1 MIQVK
6 SVTKRCHPFTLSGI
20 DFEIPAGYICGLA
33 GQNGAGKT
41 TLLHLLL
48 GLYQPDEG
56 KILIDHMDY
65 ASNEKQIHDCTG
77 VVLVDELFDA
87 SSTILQ
93 NAGRYGKYFSQY
105 DRGRMESY
113 LERFHLDKNKKFG
126 RLSKGE
132 KLKCQFAF
140 ALSHNAK
147 LLVLDEPTA
156 NFDPDFRQQFL
167 QLLKEFISDGTRSVI
182 LSTHLTEDLDSL
194 ADYLVYLEKG
204 RQVFAGDIECFR
216 ESYRIVDG
224 EKYKINLLP
233 KEHILHM
240 EERAYG
246 TSALVLHS
254 RRNRYDKTLTVR
266 QPSIQ
271 EFMYYYAKRGGKS
284 I

>member
-113 LERFHLDKNKKFG
+113 LERFHLDKNK
-126 RLSKGE
+126 
-132 KLKCQFAF
+132 
-140 ALSHNAK
+140 NII
-147 LLVLDEPTA
+147 
-156 NFDPDFRQQFL
+156 
-167 QLLKEFISDGTRSVI
+167 LKEFS
-182 LSTHLTEDLDSL
+182 
-194 ADYLVYLEKG
+194 
-204 RQVFAGDIECFR
+204 Q
-216 ESYRIVDG
+216 
-224 EKYKINLLP
+224 
-233 KEHILHM
+233 M
-240 EERAYG
+240 EEF
-246 TSALVLHS
+246 
-254 RRNRYDKTLTVR
+254 
-266 QPSIQ
+266 
-271 EFMYYYAKRGGKS
+271 E
-284 I
+284 